1 MSNYFI
7 FVIFNFLNFLTYRN
21 ASFDYDSASHIYAGK
36 NKYKFSH
43 SYRFG
48 VKLPII
54 KLYEIFYNKFNF
66 KNNFYRF
73 INFLIINLSV
83 FIIYFSPQY
92 VDTDNISIFLFLILI
107 NSPWLN
113 PSTSSAEIYESVI
126 LILLIS
132 IPFLVESNLL
142 SLLLLSLGVFIL
154 IFFKYINLI
163 YFFPII
169 FYYLELGYNLYIL
182 LLIFA
187 ILILLSFSTVKK
199 SKRYISSRKGFL
211 NIKTLRFILSNKI
224 FIITYASL
232 IIFVF
237 FSTDTIGQ
245 LFIGTSLIITILQKQ
260 FFSYFLINTSTLSI
274 FFSSQNSSY
283 IELDRIFLTT
293 CLLVLTF
300 LSVINY
306 YKILKTNDFFVVVR
320 RLQKEDVSEDKK
332 MLTEQVSYINKLI
345 TSNEKCFFLGTDSPL
360 LLELSSLNLVNDYFN
375 QNHLY
380 YWSGVENPVNEILL
394 EIETNSPVFILVSRE
409 MEFFSLDE
417 IEKLEYSL
425 LKKIGPLKV
434 YKKTTI

>member
-1 MSNYFI
+1 M
-7 FVIFNFLNFLTYRN
+7 
-21 ASFDYDSASHIYAGK
+21 
-36 NKYKFSH
+36 
-43 SYRFG
+43 
-48 VKLPII
+48 
-54 KLYEIFYNKFNF
+54 
-66 KNNFYRF
+66 
-73 INFLIINLSV
+73 
-83 FIIYFSPQY
+83 
-92 VDTDNISIFLFLILI
+92 
-107 NSPWLN
+107 
-113 PSTSSAEIYESVI
+113 
-126 LILLIS
+126 
-132 IPFLVESNLL
+132 
-142 SLLLLSLGVFIL
+142 
-154 IFFKYINLI
+154 
-163 YFFPII
+163 
-169 FYYLELGYNLYIL
+169 
-182 LLIFA
+182 
-187 ILILLSFSTVKK
+187 
-199 SKRYISSRKGFL
+199 
-211 NIKTLRFILSNKI
+211 
-224 FIITYASL
+224 
-232 IIFVF
+232 
-237 FSTDTIGQ
+237 
-245 LFIGTSLIITILQKQ
+245 QKQ

-425 LKKIGPLKV
+425 LKKIGHLKV

>member
-1 MSNYFI
+1 M
-7 FVIFNFLNFLTYRN
+7 
-21 ASFDYDSASHIYAGK
+21 
-36 NKYKFSH
+36 
-43 SYRFG
+43 
-48 VKLPII
+48 
-54 KLYEIFYNKFNF
+54 
-66 KNNFYRF
+66 
-73 INFLIINLSV
+73 
-83 FIIYFSPQY
+83 
-92 VDTDNISIFLFLILI
+92 
-107 NSPWLN
+107 
-113 PSTSSAEIYESVI
+113 
-126 LILLIS
+126 
-132 IPFLVESNLL
+132 
-142 SLLLLSLGVFIL
+142 
-154 IFFKYINLI
+154 
-163 YFFPII
+163 
-169 FYYLELGYNLYIL
+169 
-182 LLIFA
+182 
-187 ILILLSFSTVKK
+187 KK
-199 SKRYISSRKGFL
+199 SKRYVSSRKGFL

-224 FIITYASL
+224 FIITYSSL

-260 FFSYFLINTSTLSI
+260 FFSYFLINTSTLLI

-283 IELDRIFLTT
+283 VELDRVFLNT

-300 LSVINY
+300 LSVLNY

-345 TSNEKCFFLGTDSPL
+345 TNNEKCFFLGTDSPL

-394 EIETNSPVFILVSRE
+394 KIETNSPVFILVSRE

-425 LKKIGPLKV
+425 LKKIGHLKV